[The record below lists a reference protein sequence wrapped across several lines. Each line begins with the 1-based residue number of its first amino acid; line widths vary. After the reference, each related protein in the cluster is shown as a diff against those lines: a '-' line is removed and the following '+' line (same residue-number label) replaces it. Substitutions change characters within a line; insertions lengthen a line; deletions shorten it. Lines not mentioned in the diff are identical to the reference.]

1 MIFLLKYIE
10 DPFDMGGSTKTY
22 NMGYVKTKEE
32 AESYV
37 NNDKECSY
45 GRRVYEEIKEHKET

>member
-1 MIFLLKYIE
+1 MVFLLKYIE
-10 DPFDMGGSTKTY
+10 DPFDMGGTTKTY

-37 NNDKECSY
+37 NQVGCGY
-45 GRRVYEEIKEHKET
+45 GRRVYEELKEHKET